1 MSPSSPGAEITQQ
14 TCINTATCAA
24 PTKTDRQTG
33 TQRQKGRLA
42 HKKQTGRL
50 ANKDRKADWHTKT
63 DRQTGTQRQTGRLA
77 HKDRQAERPAER
89 QTQRQNRTDRQAS
102 RLTGRQT
109 GGGQAVIDR
118 EAHRK
123 TADTKKYL
131 KKKKKRRADT
141 DGSPVHFRVD
151 KSPLPPPA
159 NPSQEG
165 NK

>member
-42 HKKQTGRL
+42 HKK
-50 ANKDRKADWHTKT
+50 
-63 DRQTGTQRQTGRLA
+63 QTGRLA